1 MVANNFVYLFGPT
14 GTGKTRLLKR
24 YHDCTR
30 RQPGIKTRRLCV
42 HQFSSE
48 LMQAVTTSAM
58 QHFRL
63 RYLSL
68 DVLMVDNAWL
78 LLKRPHLRQEL
89 FSLFLAMTKKG
100 KFVVLAGDI
109 APEKLFAGVEINPG
123 ILPAPWFFDVASQ
136 HAMNEFNIP
145 RLGGGGI

>member
-1 MVANNFVYLFGPT
+1 VVANNFVYLFGPT

-30 RQPGIKTRRLCV
+30 RQTGIMTRSLCV

-48 LMQAVTTSAM
+48 LMHAAATAGLRD
-58 QHFRL
+58 FRL

-68 DVLMVDNAWL
+68 DVLMIDNAWL
-78 LLKRPHLRQEL
+78 LLKQPHLKREL
-89 FSLFLAMTKKG
+89 FSLLSTMAKKG

-109 APEKLFAGVEINPG
+109 APEKLFDGVPLDEISPD
-123 ILPAPWFFDVASQ
+123 IIPASGFVFDAASQ
-136 HAMNEFNIP
+136 HAMNDCMS
-145 RLGGGGI
+145 L